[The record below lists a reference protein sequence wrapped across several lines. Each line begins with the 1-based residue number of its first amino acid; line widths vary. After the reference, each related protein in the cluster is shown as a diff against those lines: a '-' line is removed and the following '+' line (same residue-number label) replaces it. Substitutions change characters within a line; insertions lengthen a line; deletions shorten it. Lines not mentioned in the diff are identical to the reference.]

1 MRNPLGLRFSTGHA
15 LLASALAPP
24 CIIAFLETRYWWA
37 GIALAS
43 LGVIVA
49 TVTFYGRRITG
60 WVAAVYAWLR
70 RRRRPPDSS
79 SEPVVGATVKP
90 GDHVAVRWQ
99 GEFLVAVIELIPRP
113 FTPTVIVDGQAHTD
127 DMLDTGLVEELLSVH
142 CPDLEADIVSA
153 GYRVGNTAAPDVVSL
168 YQQVIGTDPAPANRR
183 TWIVLRADPE
193 RTRKSAQRR
202 DERTRKSAQ
211 RRDEGVAGLARYLV
225 ASATRIADRLAS
237 HGVDAVCGRSFDD
250 YDHAT
255 DIGFVRE
262 KWSMIKGRDAYTA
275 AYAAPGGPDV
285 WWSARVREKWSMIKG
300 RDAYTAAYAAPG
312 GPDVWWSARA
322 DHTITRVRVA
332 PGMAPQSTVLLTTAD
347 KPKTP
352 RGFARLFGG
361 QRPALQGQH
370 LVANRHCQLPI
381 GSAGVLVGETVN
393 RCPVYMPFDDVDIAL
408 NLGDAQ
414 TFTQFV
420 VRAAAAGAMVTVGPQ
435 FEEFARLIGAHIG
448 QEVKVAWPNATTYLG
463 PHPGIDRVILRHNVI
478 GTPRHRQLPIRRV
491 SPPEESRYQMALPK

>member
-1 MRNPLGLRFSTGHA
+1 MKASQDWPGIWWRPRRALPIDWLAMVSTR
-15 LLASALAPP
+15 
-24 CIIAFLETRYWWA
+24 C
-37 GIALAS
+37 
-43 LGVIVA
+43 
-49 TVTFYGRRITG
+49 
-60 WVAAVYAWLR
+60 VAAA
-70 RRRRPPDSS
+70 SM
-79 SEPVVGATVKP
+79 TTT
-90 GDHVAVRWQ
+90 
-99 GEFLVAVIELIPRP
+99 
-113 FTPTVIVDGQAHTD
+113 TP
-127 DMLDTGLVEELLSVH
+127 
-142 CPDLEADIVSA
+142 
-153 GYRVGNTAAPDVVSL
+153 
-168 YQQVIGTDPAPANRR
+168 
-183 TWIVLRADPE
+183 
-193 RTRKSAQRR
+193 
-202 DERTRKSAQ
+202 
-211 RRDEGVAGLARYLV
+211 
-225 ASATRIADRLAS
+225 
-237 HGVDAVCGRSFDD
+237 
-250 YDHAT
+250 T
-255 DIGFVRE
+255 DIGF
-262 KWSMIKGRDAYTA
+262 
-275 AYAAPGGPDV
+275 
-285 WWSARVREKWSMIKG
+285 VREKWSMIKG